1 MANLIEEGDLLPEGW
16 LAPRKE
22 FFLEDLAGKKHC
34 FAFDSE
40 RQQITTAAYVNNKL
54 TNPRQRERFVASCR
68 MCHAIV
74 HPHPDSL
81 RLHAWQHL
89 FPTVPWN
96 APRLEY

>member
-1 MANLIEEGDLLPEGW
+1 MADLIQDGDLLPEGW

-34 FAFDSE
+34 FAFESE
-40 RQQITTAAYVNNKL
+40 RQQITNMIYSKTEQNG
-54 TNPRQRERFVASCR
+54 PRTSERFVASCR
-68 MCHAIV
+68 ICHAVI